1 MQKRFRSYLAYF
13 ITLIIMTIG
22 LVCIILDVYDR
33 SDDFSLLK
41 VLYTTGFVV
50 VFFPAIEY
58 WYDIVKKYLKVD

>member
-33 SDDFSLLK
+33 SDDFSLHK

>member
-22 LVCIILDVYDR
+22 LVCIILDVYDK